1 MDYEQLKAFIT
12 VVDEGGFTRA
22 AQALYISHSTTS
34 RSVSALEE
42 RLGIRLLERDSRS
55 MKLTAGGEI
64 LYREGKKL
72 LEQTQHLEQRLKE
85 LAEKTSGTLLVAAAN
100 LKSEKVDELCGGF
113 CTEYPAVVFDLKR
126 FELSKVLSLVR
137 AGTEDVGITLS
148 YALPDNMQDYE
159 MRCIE
164 TSRFCA
170 VVSENHPLSCRKT
183 VKTDELRD
191 YAYISA
197 GRQTSSFTAAV
208 ERPVIADRPPEE
220 IIAAPGLE
228 SLFMQVRCLNGIT
241 LAPIPMARQYG
252 EGCVLLE
259 LEDAD
264 TSFDIVAFWRKDS
277 ENPLAELFGSF
288 FPN

>member
-1 MDYEQLKAFIT
+1 MDYEQLKVFIT

-42 RLGIRLLERDSRS
+42 SLGIRLLERDSRS
-55 MKLTAGGEI
+55 MKLTAAGER
-64 LYREGKKL
+64 LYREGKNL
-72 LEQTQHLEQRLKE
+72 LEQTEYLERQLKAM
-85 LAEKTSGTLLVAAAN
+85 AEQPSGSLLVAAAN
-100 LKSEKVDELCGGF
+100 LKNERADELCGGF
-113 CTEYPAVVFDLKR
+113 CTEYPAVIFDLQR

-137 AGTEDVGITLS
+137 AGSADAGITLS
-148 YALPDNMQDYE
+148 YALPEKMQDFE
-159 MRCIE
+159 IRRIE

-170 VVSENHPLSCRKT
+170 VVSENHPLACRKT
-183 VKTDELRD
+183 VKTDELRN
-191 YAYISA
+191 YAYVGA
-197 GRQTSSFTAAV
+197 GRQTSRFTAAV
-208 ERPVIADRPPEE
+208 ERPVVADRPPED

-228 SLFMQVRCLNGIT
+228 SLFMQVRCLNGVT

-277 ENPLAELFGSF
+277 ENPLAELFGRF
-288 FPN
+288 FAK